1 MLDPIDLAV
10 SLVQTPGLSG
20 HEERVAQV
28 VEHAMGQLGYWG
40 ITRDDY
46 GSVIGLT
53 GPRTGRPRLL
63 FDGHMDVVPA
73 AGDWTVDPY
82 GGLVRDGRLWGRGSA
97 DMKGG
102 LAAALCGIAAAAAEG
117 LARPVAISAT
127 VLEETIEGVAL
138 ARVLDRLDPE
148 HVVICEPSDLEI
160 CVGQRG
166 RMEIIMSVRG
176 APAHSSR
183 PGVGSNPITLAARG
197 IQALAAMALPAD
209 GDLGPAVLAATDMI
223 SEPYPSISLTP
234 SAVRVRYDRR
244 TLVGEEPAGAMATM
258 ARCVRSVDPQAFSF
272 DISERDVTA
281 YTGAKI
287 VSQLV
292 FSAWRIAEDH
302 PLVGTARKALQ
313 LVGLEPILGVFP
325 ACTNG
330 SESAGVRGIPTFI
343 LGPGRLD
350 ACHAADESVSV
361 EQVRL
366 AAQVYKELAL
376 RMAND

>member
-1 MLDPIDLAV
+1 
-10 SLVQTPGLSG
+10 
-20 HEERVAQV
+20 
-28 VEHAMGQLGYWG
+28 
-40 ITRDDY
+40 
-46 GSVIGLT
+46 
-53 GPRTGRPRLL
+53 
-63 FDGHMDVVPA
+63 
-73 AGDWTVDPY
+73 
-82 GGLVRDGRLWGRGSA
+82 
-97 DMKGG
+97 MKGG

-117 LARPVAISAT
+117 LAHPVAVSAT
-127 VLEETIEGVAL
+127 VLEETMEGVAL
-138 ARVLDRLDPE
+138 ARVLDLLDPE
-148 HVVICEPSDLEI
+148 HVVICEPSDMEI
-160 CVGQRG
+160 CVAQRG

-183 PGVGSNPITLAARG
+183 PRARSNPITLAARG
-197 IQALAAMALPAD
+197 IHALGALPLPAD
-209 GDLGPAVLAATDMI
+209 EDLGPAVLAATDMI

-244 TLVGEEPAGAMATM
+244 TLVGEEPDGVMATM
-258 ARCVRSVDPQAFSF
+258 AQRVQSIDPRAFSF
-272 DISERDVTA
+272 DISEREVTA

-287 VSQLV
+287 ASPLV

-302 PLVGTARKALQ
+302 PLVDAARKA
-313 LVGLEPILGVFP
+313 VEMAGREPILGVFP

-330 SESAGVRGIPTFI
+330 SESAGVRGIPTVI
-343 LGPGRLD
+343 LGPGRLE